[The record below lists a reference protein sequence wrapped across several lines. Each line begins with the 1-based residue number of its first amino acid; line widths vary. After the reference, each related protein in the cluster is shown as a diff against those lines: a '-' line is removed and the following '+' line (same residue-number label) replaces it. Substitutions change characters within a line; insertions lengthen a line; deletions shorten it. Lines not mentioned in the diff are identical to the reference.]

1 MAVTPYLKQGLKSLY
16 LTLTSDLCEQQLL
29 KKSGTLIEKMKI
41 IKKKVILISFQVS
54 ISSSSQH
61 HDISSSSTS
70 SSTFRDFPV
79 SSIIDLKVDR
89 IER

>member
-1 MAVTPYLKQGLKSLY
+1 
-16 LTLTSDLCEQQLL
+16 LCEQQLL

-79 SSIIDLKVDR
+79 SSIIDLKADR

>member
-41 IKKKVILISFQVS
+41 IKKKVILISFLEDEDFELSDEKCYFVLKRG
-54 ISSSSQH
+54 IEH
-61 HDISSSSTS
+61 HYH
-70 SSTFRDFPV
+70 
-79 SSIIDLKVDR
+79 
-89 IER
+89 

>member
-41 IKKKVILISFQVS
+41 IKKKVILISFLEDEDFNNFELSDEKCYFVLKRG
-54 ISSSSQH
+54 IEH
-61 HDISSSSTS
+61 HYQNQTGT
-70 SSTFRDFPV
+70 TFT
-79 SSIIDLKVDR
+79 
-89 IER
+89 E